1 MKTNYT
7 KQPLRYSE
15 QVKLLKSRGLNIAD
29 TSYAEA
35 CLSDISYYRLSAYF
49 YPFLADKKNH
59 VFKPGSDF
67 DSVINLYRFDNE
79 FRLLLFNAITLIEV
93 SVRTKMTYELSH
105 KYGPFWL
112 ENETLYRDKE
122 KTKQLIVK
130 LKEELKRSD
139 EEYLAHYRNKY
150 VEEIPPAWISLE
162 ISSFGLISQLYMNL
176 SNFRDKKEIA
186 RHFGFHQPVFQSFL
200 HSLTVVRNICA
211 HHSRIWNKVLSVQ
224 PVIPKGSI
232 QALVDDNKV
241 KRERISIIILMMI
254 KILSKISISS
264 DFRQEFIN
272 LLDRYPETD
281 LSAMG
286 FTANIFQDDKDI

>member
-15 QVKLLKSRGLNIAD
+15 QVRLLKNRGLNIAD

-49 YPFLADKKNH
+49 YPFYADKKSH
-59 VFKPGSDF
+59 IFKPGSDF
-67 DSVINLYRFDNE
+67 DSVIKLYRFDNE

-93 SVRTKMTYELSH
+93 SVRTKLTYELSH

-112 ENETLYRDKE
+112 ENEMLYRDKG
-122 KTKQLIVK
+122 KTQQLLSK
-130 LKEELKRSD
+130 LKEELDRSD
-139 EEYLAHYRNKY
+139 EEYLAHYRTKY
-150 VEEIPPAWISLE
+150 LEEIPPAWISLE

-176 SNFRDKKEIA
+176 SNFKDKKDIA
-186 RHFGFHQPVFQSFL
+186 RHFGLPHPVFQSFL

-232 QALVDDNKV
+232 QSMVASNKM
-241 KRERISIIILMMI
+241 KRDRISVIILMMTE
-254 KILSKISISS
+254 ILSKISIAN
-264 DFRQEFIN
+264 DFRKEFQS
-272 LLDRYPETD
+272 LLIKYPDVD
-281 LSAMG
+281 LRAMG
-286 FTANIFQDDKDI
+286 FLVNIFDKNQTI

>member
-7 KQPLRYSE
+7 KKPLLYSE
-15 QVKLLKSRGLNIAD
+15 QVRLLKSRGLNIAD
-29 TSYAEA
+29 TSFAEA

-67 DSVINLYRFDNE
+67 DAVINLYRFDNE

-93 SVRTKMTYELSH
+93 SVRTKLTYELSH

-112 ENETLYRDKE
+112 ENETLYRDKGRI
-122 KTKQLIVK
+122 TQLLSK
-130 LKEELKRSD
+130 LKDELNRSD
-139 EEYLAHYRNKY
+139 EEYLEHYRSKY
-150 VEEIPPAWISLE
+150 LEDIPPAWISLE

-176 SNFRDKKEIA
+176 SNFKDKKEIA
-186 RHFGFHQPVFQSFL
+186 RHFGFPQPVFQSFL

-232 QALVDDNKV
+232 QSMVNSNKI
-241 KRERISIIILMMI
+241 KGDRIAVIILMMTE
-254 KILSKISISS
+254 ILSKISIAN
-264 DFRQEFIN
+264 DFRKEFES
-272 LLDRYPETD
+272 LLIKYPDVD
-281 LSAMG
+281 LRAMG
-286 FTANIFQDDKDI
+286 FMVNIFDKNQTI

>member
-7 KQPLRYSE
+7 KKPLLYSE
-15 QVKLLKSRGLNIAD
+15 QVLLLKSRGLNITD
-29 TSYAEA
+29 DSYAEA

-67 DSVINLYRFDNE
+67 NSVIKLYRFDNE

-93 SVRTKMTYELSH
+93 SVRTKLTYELSH

-112 ENETLYRDKE
+112 EDYTLYRDKG
-122 KTKQLIVK
+122 KTKQLLSK

-139 EEYLAHYRNKY
+139 EEYLEHYRNKY
-150 VEEIPPAWISLE
+150 LEDIPPAWISLE
-162 ISSFGLISQLYMNL
+162 ISSFGLISLLYMNL
-176 SNFRDKKEIA
+176 SSFKDKKAIA
-186 RHFGFHQPVFQSFL
+186 LHFGFPQPVFQSFL

-224 PVIPKGSI
+224 PAIPNGPLKTM
-232 QALVDDNKV
+232 VDSDII
-241 KRERISIIILMMI
+241 KRDRIAVMILMMTE
-254 KILSKISISS
+254 ILSKISIAN
-264 DFRQEFIN
+264 DFRKEFES
-272 LLDRYPETD
+272 LLMKYPDID
-281 LSAMG
+281 LWAMG
-286 FTANIFQDDKDI
+286 FMENIFDKNRTI